1 MVYIKTSK
9 LSITHEDQEKDN
21 LKFQVVL
28 SKDDINY
35 VQVEGPEEAIID
47 WKTRVEGIDSTIE
60 EINAIIALLP
70 KSEEQLLKERL
81 TSLEMGLANILGA

>member
-21 LKFQVVL
+21 LKFQVIV
-28 SKDDINY
+28 SKDNIDY
-35 VQVEGPEEAIID
+35 VQVEGPEESIKN
-47 WKTRVEGIDSTIE
+47 WKARVEGIDSTIE
-60 EINAIIALLP
+60 EINSIIALLP
-70 KSEEQLLKERL
+70 KSEDQILKGRL